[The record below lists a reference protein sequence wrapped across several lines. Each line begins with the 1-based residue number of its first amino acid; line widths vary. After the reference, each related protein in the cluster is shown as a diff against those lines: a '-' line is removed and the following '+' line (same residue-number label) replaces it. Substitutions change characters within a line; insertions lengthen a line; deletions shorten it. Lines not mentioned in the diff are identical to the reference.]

1 MKRMIPL
8 VVVALSTVICA
19 AQSEGAKTL
28 VLEKNEGEARVRRR
42 LGSLPI
48 PTAEFILKVTPQ
60 NSGSKHLVLG
70 TEDIPPGGEIPRHK
84 HLEQDEI
91 LLVQTGTAHVTL
103 GAKEYDVHAGGT
115 VFFPAQTWVSL
126 KNIGTDSINLVF
138 IFSAPG
144 FEENMRCGSVPA
156 GQSAP
161 PSTPTNSRPAL
172 MKVTSSL
179 RRSRPLR
186 RNSFD
191 THFRGN
197 GDPKIISGLV
207 RCMRQRSGGVKQIRG
222 RKERGLHPAVTP
234 SMLWPI

>member
-1 MKRMIPL
+1 MKKIFL
-8 VVVALSTVICA
+8 LIVVTLFTVICY

-28 VLEKNEGEARVRRR
+28 VLEKNEGEARVRRP
-42 LGSLPI
+42 LGVLPI

-70 TEDIPPGGEIPRHK
+70 TEDIPPGGVIPRHK

-103 GAKEYDVHAGGT
+103 GDKEYDVHAGGT

-126 KNIGTDSINLVF
+126 KNIGTGSISLVF

-144 FEENMRCGSVPA
+144 FEENMRCSSVPA

-161 PSTPTNSRPAL
+161 PINTDELKACAHEGHVEYEVLAPVQ
-172 MKVTSSL
+172 K
-179 RRSRPLR
+179 
-186 RNSFD
+186 
-191 THFRGN
+191 
-197 GDPKIISGLV
+197 
-207 RCMRQRSGGVKQIRG
+207 
-222 RKERGLHPAVTP
+222 
-234 SMLWPI
+234 